1 MAIEIR
7 NTPGLVG
14 PFGAYSH
21 ACEVSAGARILYLA
35 GQVGVR
41 ADGSIPDGVEEQAEV
56 ACRNILVSLVEAGMG
71 VANIAR
77 MLVALVNRDDL
88 KAYRAGRDRVF
99 GELKPPTT
107 LLIVNGLANPDWKV
121 EIEVTAAD

>member
-1 MAIEIR
+1 VANRIS
-7 NTPGLVG
+7 NTAGLAG

-21 ACEVSAGARILYLA
+21 ACEVPAGARTLYLA

-41 ADGSIPDGVEEQAEV
+41 ADGSIPDSVEEQAEI
-56 ACRNILVSLVEAGMG
+56 ACGNILVSLKEAGMDTG
-71 VANIAR
+71 NIAK

-99 GELKPPTT
+99 GDVRPPTT
-107 LLIVNGLANPDWKV
+107 LLIVNGLANPAWKV